1 MSTRMSSGPIVTRD
15 RGEVRTI
22 IPLTF
27 GFGYASSGHS
37 RGCIGLQADMTLTAF
52 RKRCL
57 PTSASRRAPCG
68 DNRRVGHVRATDG
81 VNRPRSSTRDID
93 GAGRSRR
100 NKTMSTE
107 LPLVY
112 LARHGETNHPA
123 RIQGCIGCADRLREP
138 PSGPGSR
145 GGYRHRLAGICPSV
159 QLTLRGRYHNLSRSA
174 RRPTV
179 TLFRGTHFG
188 GGAR

>member
-15 RGEVRTI
+15 RVEVRTI
-22 IPLTF
+22 ISLTF

-37 RGCIGLQADMTLTAF
+37 RGRIGLQADMTLTAF
-52 RKRCL
+52 RQRCL

-68 DNRRVGHVRATDG
+68 DNRRVDHVRATDG

-93 GAGRSRR
+93 GAGRPRR

-112 LARHGETNHPA
+112 WARHGETAWSLTVQHTGLTDLP
-123 RIQGCIGCADRLREP
+123 LTE
-138 PSGPGSR
+138 R
-145 GGYRHRLAGICPSV
+145 GEQNA
-159 QLTLRGRYHNLSRSA
+159 SRS
-174 RRPTV
+174 
-179 TLFRGTHFG
+179 GKG
-188 GGAR
+188 